1 MQARVLEGET
11 MPTDPSNTL
20 RWSTASFGHD
30 ADTLPGDLR
39 SLGQHLDACKSGQGG
54 LFVARRLGDALH
66 AFTAPRL
73 MTTVVVALSLLSS
86 ALLIW

>member
-1 MQARVLEGET
+1 MSN
-11 MPTDPSNTL
+11 DPSNNL

-30 ADTLPGDLR
+30 PDTSPGDLR
-39 SLGQHLDACKSGQGG
+39 SLGDHLDKCKGSHGR
-54 LFVARRLGDALH
+54 LFVARALGEAMH